1 MRMPPYVFIMP
12 DGSSL
17 TVHCFPTKVA
27 ELAIELGAI
36 TYGPEHD
43 REALLETLYGR
54 LGCSVCIV
62 EARFDRPPNR
72 LPTRAG

>member
-17 TVHCFPTKVA
+17 TVHCFPASVA
-27 ELAIELGAI
+27 ALAAELGAV
-36 TYGPEHD
+36 TYGPEDH

-54 LGCSVCIV
+54 LGCQVCIV
-62 EARFDRPPNR
+62 EAHFDRPPNR
-72 LPTRAG
+72 LPPRAG